1 MIFNAL
7 KHILGL
13 EFHQGTDIPVTDR
26 QTGRQTHNQT
36 TVCPRLR
43 MHTEA

>member
-26 QTGRQTHNQT
+26 QTDRQADTQPDYHM
-36 TVCPRLR
+36 PSFA
-43 MHTEA
+43 HAH